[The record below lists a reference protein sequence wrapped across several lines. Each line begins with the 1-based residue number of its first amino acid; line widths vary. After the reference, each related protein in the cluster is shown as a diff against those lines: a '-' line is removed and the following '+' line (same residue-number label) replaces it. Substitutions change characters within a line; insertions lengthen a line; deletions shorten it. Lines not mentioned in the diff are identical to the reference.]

1 MVSLRNVAMGLG
13 VAILSV
19 YVAVFFLLAW
29 FQRDLLFIRGRQAG
43 PIAPPYHA
51 RMLTEHD
58 GTRLTVWEAAP
69 CAKGAPEIVFFYGNA
84 GTLSDFASIGAEFH
98 RDGFGVVLASYR
110 GYDGNNGTPTETG
123 LLNDARAILA
133 ALPEDHGAVVLWGQ
147 SLGTGVAAHMAA
159 ERRADAL
166 ILQSPYTAIVDVA
179 ARRFP
184 LYPVRLVMKDRF
196 DTLSHAGAT
205 KIPVLIMH
213 GTEDE
218 TVPFDMGETLSRT
231 FPHASFVPILGGSHN
246 LTDAQVLPVAERWLH
261 ELPLPLRERMRNL
274 ALSGAKRS

>member
-1 MVSLRNVAMGLG
+1 MISLRNVAMGLA
-13 VAILSV
+13 VAIPSV
-19 YVAVFFLLAW
+19 YLAVFFLLAF

-51 RMLTEHD
+51 RTLSERD
-58 GTRLTVWEAAP
+58 GTRLTVWEAEPAT
-69 CAKGAPEIVFFYGNA
+69 KGAPEIVFFYGNA
-84 GTLSDFASIGAEFH
+84 GTLSDFTLIGAELH
-98 RDGFGVVLASYR
+98 DAGFGVVLASYR
-110 GYDGNNGTPTETG
+110 GYDGNSGTPTEEG
-123 LLNDARAILA
+123 LMNDARTVLA
-133 ALPEDHGAVVLWGQ
+133 ALPQRHGAVVLWGQ

-159 ERRADAL
+159 EHRADAL
-166 ILQSPYTAIVDVA
+166 ILQSPYTAVVDVA

-184 LYPVRLVMKDRF
+184 LYPVRLVMEDRF

-231 FPHASFVPILGGSHN
+231 FPDARFVPILGGDHN
-246 LTDAQVLPVAERWLH
+246 LYAAQVLPVAKRWLLD
-261 ELPLPLRERMRNL
+261 LPL
-274 ALSGAKRS
+274 

>member
-1 MVSLRNVAMGLG
+1 MISLRNVAMGLG

-19 YVAVFFLLAW
+19 YVVVFVLLAW
-29 FQRDLLFIRGRQAG
+29 FQRDLLFIRGRHAD

-51 RMLTEHD
+51 RTLSERD
-58 GTRLTVWEAAP
+58 GTRLTVWEAEPAT
-69 CAKGAPEIVFFYGNA
+69 KGAPEIVFFYGNA
-84 GTLSDFASIGAEFH
+84 GTLSDFTLIGSELHDA
-98 RDGFGVVLASYR
+98 GFGVVLASYR
-110 GYDGNNGTPTETG
+110 GYDGNRGTPTETG
-123 LLNDARAILA
+123 VLNDARAILA
-133 ALPEDHGAVVLWGQ
+133 ALPKDHGAVVLWGQ

-159 ERRADAL
+159 EHRADAL
-166 ILQSPYTAIVDVA
+166 ILQSPYTSIVDVA

-184 LYPVRLVMKDRF
+184 LYPVRLVMEDRF

-231 FPHASFVPILGGSHN
+231 FPDARFVPILGSDHN
-246 LTDAQVLPVAERWLH
+246 LYDAQVLPVAEKWLLH
-261 ELPLPLRERMRNL
+261 LPLVRRSKNAEHF
-274 ALSGAKRS
+274 SGGG